1 MKINPKITAGILLC
15 CLCLCPSLLKAQR
28 AAVRRS
34 IERSMEEKYAEP
46 QRKKG
51 REELQKIS
59 YENDTRYKDAENK
72 VQATLVFENKNFDR
86 NGAVKSTWSDK
97 IVFGKQGEC
106 MVMRE
111 GEKDEM
117 RLIFNYADKANY
129 MVQVKEKSAIKM
141 PLINMKKMVE
151 KAARKEA
158 EKMETGNEASWT
170 ATGEQQKI
178 NGYNCRKFVYS
189 YTDNRHY
196 TSMDAW
202 ISTEVQLDLSGN
214 YLLGAKLAS
223 YKFPENKTY
232 KEMGAGFMVR
242 CVLYDKKGKPESQR
256 DLLSFKKTAEE
267 QYFDLSGFKVIDLLS
282 QL

>member
-1 MKINPKITAGILLC
+1 MKINPNITAGILLC
-15 CLCLCPSLLKAQR
+15 CLCFCPALLQAQR
-28 AAVRRS
+28 AAIRRS
-34 IERSMEEKYAEP
+34 IERRMEEKYAEP
-46 QRKKG
+46 QRDKG
-51 REELQKIS
+51 REELKKIS

-72 VQATLVFENKNFDR
+72 VQATLAFENKSFDR
-86 NGAVKSTWSDK
+86 NGVVKSTWSDK

-129 MVQVKEKSAIKM
+129 MVQVKDKSAIKM

-158 EKMETGNEASWT
+158 EKMETGNQASWT
-170 ATGEQQKI
+170 ATEERQKI
-178 NGYNCRKFVYS
+178 NGYNCRKFVYT
-189 YTDNRHY
+189 YTDNRNY
-196 TSMDAW
+196 ATMDAW
-202 ISTEVQLDLSGN
+202 MSTEVQLDLSGN

-223 YKFPENKTY
+223 YKFPENTSY
-232 KEMGAGFMVR
+232 KEMSAGFMVR
-242 CVLYDKKGKPESQR
+242 YVLYDKKGKPESQR
-256 DLLSFKKTAEE
+256 DLLSFKNTAEE
-267 QYFDLSGFKVIDLLS
+267 QYFDLSGFKVMDLLS